1 MGLCYDSGVF
11 RGHYSTF
18 ANKRRGVAKV
28 LDGLRRTPLRTLDTV
43 SKIWHPLSVGRW
55 TLLPDPPSL
64 PRHRAIFAFDPPA
77 PSVGRMV
84 RHPFALGS
92 KVPKTEGP
100 SQKCWTGCRDPPSH
114 FGHTLKFRTLL
125 PKVLDGASGPSFGG
139 FTPLRRF
146 CVVLPAP
153 YDFVF
158 HSYFLFVFRPGIKGP
173 QACALAHRLMI

>member
-1 MGLCYDSGVF
+1 MSSQRRSRRRLLTWPERPARPILSSGGSLLYVLVNETKGIIHIVRTSRERF
-11 RGHYSTF
+11 YKSIVDNYSTF

-125 PKVLDGASGPSFGG
+125 PKVLDGQF
-139 FTPLRRF
+139 
-146 CVVLPAP
+146 
-153 YDFVF
+153 
-158 HSYFLFVFRPGIKGP
+158 
-173 QACALAHRLMI
+173 